1 MIQVPIHIFFFMAIV
16 ILSKL
21 IVHFE
26 STIYNEEEQMV
37 NTFSIAKK
45 ENNCPTF
52 DTISDKIFVY
62 NGIRI
67 KLVKNGER
75 KVDSIISKGSTVDE
89 AIRAGLKKLNAVRE
103 EVSVEII
110 QTEKKKL
117 FGIVSRP
124 AIVKITKVKKE
135 PSVAKEIEEEHTLEG
150 KVWLKDG
157 KLFYQCSSSHPPT
170 ITVGKWVKLF
180 KNGEEVNGTIELEEN
195 DELQICVEEDEKI
208 EAKWDVTMDKR
219 KLQAV
224 LTIEPAIRRR
234 YVLKDI
240 PPSKHI
246 HLQAHME
253 TEVEHDVQYEQI
265 IEKLKE
271 LHIVY
276 GIKESNIMEALQ
288 ATEKTSVV
296 VAEGVEPVEGKD
308 GWVELKVGSENAKKP
323 KLREDGTV
331 NFREIEM
338 ITNVSE
344 GELVAVVH
352 PPQPGVPG
360 ITVTNEMI
368 PVRETHPVTVQLGK
382 GVSMSEDGTKIVATQ
397 SGRPQV
403 VKKGRTAVVSI
414 IPKLTHQG
422 DVDLS
427 TGNIRFKGDIE
438 ITGSV
443 QDEMEVE
450 ALGSVVIFQNVNRAK
465 IQAQQS
471 IFIHHNLIGGTVISG
486 ENKIVISELALLL
499 NEISQKLE
507 RMISTIQQMI
517 MSSKVQEKDI
527 YFLTRR
533 MLDSKFQSLFEEMK
547 QYQNICRNKREYVS
561 GQWIEMGNKLQ
572 SYFFAEKPNY
582 SHSLKG
588 LTNLLRELKTLI
600 SQYEQHET
608 DSIELSYTM
617 NSVIRC
623 SGDVVIFG
631 KGCYN
636 CNIYAG
642 GKLKVNGVLRGGEAY
657 AQKGIKVK
665 EVGSSMGV
673 TTLLAVP
680 KGETIQ
686 MDRVW
691 EGTVI
696 QIGKKKYTF
705 YEEKRM
711 IEAKWDDE
719 KDDIVFHS

>member
-1 MIQVPIHIFFFMAIV
+1 M
-16 ILSKL
+16 
-21 IVHFE
+21 E
-26 STIYNEEEQMV
+26 
-37 NTFSIAKK
+37 
-45 ENNCPTF
+45 
-52 DTISDKIFVY
+52 
-62 NGIRI
+62 
-67 KLVKNGER
+67 
-75 KVDSIISKGSTVDE
+75 SIISKGNTVDE
-89 AIRAGLKKLNAVRE
+89 AIRAGLKELNAARE

-110 QTEKKKL
+110 QAEKKRL

-124 AIVKITKVKKE
+124 AIVKITKIKQMQ
-135 PSVAKEIEEEHTLEG
+135 SVTKEIEETDSLEG

-157 KLFYQCSSSHPPT
+157 KLFYRCSSSQRPT
-170 ITVGKWVKLF
+170 ITVGKGVKLF

-195 DELQICVEEDEKI
+195 DELQISVEEDEKI
-208 EAKWDVTMDKR
+208 DAKWNVTMDKR
-219 KLQAV
+219 KIQAV
-224 LTIEPAIRRR
+224 LTIEPAVRRR

-240 PPSKHI
+240 PPTRHM
-246 HLQAHME
+246 HLQAHLE

-296 VAEGVEPVEGKD
+296 IAEGIEPVEGKD
-308 GWVELKVGSENAKKP
+308 GWVELKVGNENARRP

-331 NFREIEM
+331 DFREMEM
-338 ITNVSE
+338 ITNVSD
-344 GELVAVVH
+344 GQLVAVVH

-360 ITVTNEMI
+360 ITVTNEVI
-368 PVRETHPVTVQLGK
+368 PFRETHPVTVQLGK
-382 GVSMSEDGTKIVATQ
+382 GVAMSEDGTEIVAVQ
-397 SGRPQV
+397 SGRPEIIE
-403 VKKGRTAVVSI
+403 KGRTVIVSI
-414 IPKLTHQG
+414 IPKFVHQG

-438 ITGSV
+438 ITGNV

-450 ALGSVVIFQNVNRAK
+450 ALGNVVIFQNVNRAK

-471 IFIHHNLIGGTVISG
+471 IFIHRNLISGTVISG
-486 ENKIVISELALLL
+486 ENKIVLSELALLL
-499 NEISQKLE
+499 DEIKQKLE
-507 RMISTIQQMI
+507 RMILAIRQMI
-517 MSSKVQEKDI
+517 MSSKVQDKDI
-527 YFLTRR
+527 YFLIRR
-533 MLDSKFQSLFEEMK
+533 MLDTKFHSLFETMK
-547 QYQNICRNKREYVS
+547 QYQNICRNKREHIS
-561 GQWIEMGNKLQ
+561 EQWIEMGNKLQ
-572 SYFFAEKPNY
+572 SYFFAEKPNHF
-582 SHSLKG
+582 HSYKG
-588 LTNLLRELKTLI
+588 LENLLRELNIFI
-600 SQYEQHET
+600 SQHEQHES
-608 DSIELSYTM
+608 DLIELSYAM

-623 SGDVVIFG
+623 SGDVIVFG

-642 GKLKVNGVLRGGEAY
+642 GELKVNGVLRGGEAF
-657 AQKGIKVK
+657 ARKGIKVR

-705 YEEKRM
+705 YEEKRL
-711 IEAKWDDE
+711 IEAKWDNE
-719 KDDIVFHS
+719 KDDIIFNSTSI